1 MNNGYYDGVKL
12 LSMKDINGD
21 TPEIFICTS
30 NRSAGKTTYFARLCV
45 NAFIKRKEKFML
57 VYRFNYELSECADK
71 FFKDIRGLFFPG
83 KILESKSRAKNTFHE
98 LYLDGESCGYAVA
111 LNAADQIKKYSHF
124 FSDVSRMMFDEFQS
138 ETGHYCSREV
148 EKLISIHVSV
158 SRGQNKQVRYV
169 PVYMISNPV
178 TILNPYYVEL
188 GIADRLRDDTHFLKG
203 EGFVLEQGFNDAA
216 ANAQRES
223 AFNRAFRQNHYV
235 AYAAE
240 SVYLSDNKAFVD
252 KPEGFGSYL
261 CTLKYEGQ
269 NYGIRE
275 YAESG
280 IVYCDDR
287 PDLSHPNKITVT
299 TEDHN
304 INYVMLKKSSV
315 LVATMRYYFEHG
327 AFRFKNLRCK
337 EAVLKA
343 LQY

>member
-1 MNNGYYDGVKL
+1 
-12 LSMKDINGD
+12 
-21 TPEIFICTS
+21 
-30 NRSAGKTTYFARLCV
+30 
-45 NAFIKRKEKFML
+45 
-57 VYRFNYELSECADK
+57 
-71 FFKDIRGLFFPG
+71 
-83 KILESKSRAKNTFHE
+83 
-98 LYLDGESCGYAVA
+98 
-111 LNAADQIKKYSHF
+111 
-124 FSDVSRMMFDEFQS
+124 
-138 ETGHYCSREV
+138 
-148 EKLISIHVSV
+148 
-158 SRGQNKQVRYV
+158 
-169 PVYMISNPV
+169 MISNPV

-275 YAESG
+275 YAETG

-327 AFRFKNLRCK
+327 SFRFKNLRCK

>member
-30 NRSAGKTTYFARLCV
+30 NRSAGKTTYFSRLCV

-83 KILESKSRAKNTFHE
+83 KMMESKSRAKNTFHE
-98 LYLDGESCGYAVA
+98 LYLDGESCGYVVD

-158 SRGQNKQVRYV
+158 SRGQHKQVRYV

-188 GIADRLRDDTHFLKG
+188 GIADRLRADTNFLKG
-203 EGFVLEQGFNDAA
+203 EGFVLEQGFYEAA

-240 SVYLSDNKAFVD
+240 SVYLSDNRAFVD
-252 KPEGFGSYL
+252 KPAGFGSYL

-280 IVYCDDR
+280 IVYSDDR